1 MLRKPALR
9 IAQPLPVIFMKN
21 TQIKILSLLLI
32 STIISCSTNKGL
44 IKREKTDFGTIKY
57 YVQTD
62 SNHFG
67 YIDNKIDKRIII
79 KVNNSVYYS
88 IYYDLIAKHTK
99 QDKGLGYWLFYG
111 EIPKGMNDP
120 KNYQKLSKL
129 DSFVLSKSD
138 KILDSL
144 KWNDF
149 KHWNGATAFE
159 IEVVYYHGF
168 PKYEKF
174 KSY

>member
-1 MLRKPALR
+1 
-9 IAQPLPVIFMKN
+9 MKN
-21 TQIKILSLLLI
+21 IKTKILLLCLI
-32 STIISCSTNKGL
+32 TLVISCSTQKGL

-67 YIDNKIDKRIII
+67 YIDNKKDKRIII
-79 KVNNSVYYS
+79 KVDNSVYYS

-99 QDKGLGYWLFYG
+99 QNKGLGYWLFYG
-111 EIPKGMNDP
+111 EIPKEMNDP
-120 KNYQKLSKL
+120 KYYQKLSEL
-129 DSFVLSKSD
+129 DSLVLSKSD

-149 KHWNGATAFE
+149 KRWNGATAFD

-168 PKYEKF
+168 PKNEKF
-174 KSY
+174 KPY